1 MVTRLAKGVLPP
13 NTQIQKDA
21 ILAVSKGATVFI
33 SYLADAA
40 NEHTLKDNRK
50 TISPQNVLQA
60 LKDIEF
66 ESFLP
71 RVEAELAKFNEIQT
85 CKRNDYRKKMK
96 DKEAS
101 KSEAQVS
108 GMEVSRVSTE
118 WDGQEHEERAPKR
131 MRRDSGP
138 MEISEI
144 SVDPTEQHD
153 GDASKRMSPD
163 AAQGG
168 EADAQEDDIDL
179 DETGHLDDGG
189 QEEDAAED
197 DDENEDTVSEQ
208 EDEDAASDADP
219 DMVEDIHS
227 DPDSEILRRGQLA
240 DGGSSES
247 DSESD

>member
-40 NEHTLKDNRK
+40 NEHTLNDNRK

-85 CKRNDYRKKMK
+85 GKRNDYRKKMK

-101 KSEAQVS
+101 RSEPQAS
-108 GMEVSRVSTE
+108 GMEDSRFSTE
-118 WDGQEHEERAPKR
+118 QDGQEHEERAAKR

-138 MEISEI
+138 MEVSEV

-153 GDASKRMSPD
+153 GDASTRMSPD
-163 AAQGG
+163 VATGG
-168 EADAQEDDIDL
+168 EAEAQDDEIDL
-179 DETGHLDDGG
+179 DETGDSDDDA
-189 QEEDAAED
+189 QEGAAED

-208 EDEDAASDADP
+208 EDEDAASEADP
-219 DMVEDIHS
+219 DMVEDLQS

-240 DGGSSES
+240 DGGGTES